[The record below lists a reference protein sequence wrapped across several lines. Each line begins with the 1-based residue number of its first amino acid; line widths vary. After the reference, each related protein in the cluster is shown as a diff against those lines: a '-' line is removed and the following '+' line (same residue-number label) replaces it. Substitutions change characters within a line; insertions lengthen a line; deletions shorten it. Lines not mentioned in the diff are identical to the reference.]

1 MAVSL
6 FYGMT
11 ESGKT
16 SLAKFMIDNFKRAVI
31 FDYNS
36 NIEVKNSV
44 KVKDFSNENI
54 LKVFNRYKDQ
64 ENFKLICRPSRN
76 DKDEVIFNKTALLAT
91 MLGRHA
97 TQKGCND
104 RLIFLVDEADMIC
117 SANYQSRELKYVV
130 NVGRHDFVDSWFI
143 ARIPQRLHTDARSNA
158 TKAFIF
164 KLTDDV
170 ALSNIRKNFGGKIT
184 ADEVAKLEQYSFL
197 TWKASGEIIIFDKNK
212 KQIKSWS

>member
-16 SLAKFMIDNFKRAVI
+16 SLAKFMIENFKRSVV
-31 FDYNS
+31 FDYNG
-36 NIEVKNSV
+36 NIELKNSFILSN
-44 KVKDFSNENI
+44 FSDDNI
-54 LKVFNRYKDQ
+54 VKVFNRFKDK
-64 ENFKLICRPSRN
+64 ENFRIICRPSRN
-76 DKDEVIFNKTALLAT
+76 DKDEVIFNKTAILAT
-91 MLGRHA
+91 MLGRHS
-97 TQKGCND
+97 TRKGSSD

-117 SANYQSRELKYVV
+117 SANYQSRELKYIV
-130 NVGRHDFVDSWFI
+130 NVGRHDLVDSWFI

-170 ALSNIRKNFGGKIT
+170 ALSNIRKNFGGKMT
-184 ADEVAKLEQYSFL
+184 ADEVMRLEQYSFL
-197 TWKASGEIIIFDKNK
+197 VWKSSGEIVIFNKNK
-212 KQIKSWS
+212 EQIKSWS